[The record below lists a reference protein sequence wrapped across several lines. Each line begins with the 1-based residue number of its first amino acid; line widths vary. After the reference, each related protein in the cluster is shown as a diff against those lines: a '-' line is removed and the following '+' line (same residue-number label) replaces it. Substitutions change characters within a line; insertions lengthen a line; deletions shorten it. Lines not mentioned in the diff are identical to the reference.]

1 MRPPARRWLIVA
13 ALFVVTYGIA
23 TPLAA
28 YGVFLPVLAEAFAWS
43 RGAISAALSINLML
57 GGLAGFGIGALADRH
72 GPRVMLV
79 LTVTLA
85 GAAFALVSTV
95 DALWQLYL
103 FVGVMGGVGMSSF
116 YLLSAATVTHW
127 FAERRGLALGLVL
140 VGFSLGYISGGPLAA
155 WLIAELGW
163 RRAYAL
169 LGSGCGLI
177 TMLAALTVRL
187 PRAVE
192 VTELRGTAGRTNAT
206 GVADPHG
213 GSPPDEGPSVTLRDA
228 LVDPRQWC
236 LNVAWLLLGGLAMMV
251 SVHIVPFARD
261 RGVSLADASLA
272 LSAYGVGSVTGR
284 IAAGAVSDRI
294 GTLTTIR
301 IAYVIE
307 ALALLVLV
315 WVPSREA
322 LLGSLVVFGVGF
334 AASDTMITKVIPD
347 VFGMRAIGAI
357 MGVLTLGWRSG
368 AALGPAA
375 AGFLYDVTG
384 SYTVSFG
391 AAPVAV
397 LVSWGLFALGTS
409 RRHRRSSSLR

>member
-1 MRPPARRWLIVA
+1 MA

-43 RGAISAALSINLML
+43 RGAISAALSINLLL

-116 YLLSAATVTHW
+116 YLLSASTVTHW
-127 FAERRGLALGLVL
+127 FDERRGLALGLVL
-140 VGFSLGYISGGPLAA
+140 VGFSLGYISAGPLAA
-155 WLIAELGW
+155 WLIAKLGW
-163 RRAYAL
+163 RWAYAL

-177 TMLAALTVRL
+177 TMLAASTVRL
-187 PRAVE
+187 PSVSEARM
-192 VTELRGTAGRTNAT
+192 LRGTAARPDAT
-206 GVADPHG
+206 GVSNPRG
-213 GSPPDEGPSVTLRDA
+213 GFAAAERSVTLHDA

-236 LNVAWLLLGGLAMMV
+236 LNVAWLLLGGLAMMI

-261 RGVSLADASLA
+261 RSISLADASLA

-301 IAYVIE
+301 IAYVVE
-307 ALALLVLV
+307 ALALLVLL

-322 LLGSLVVFGVGF
+322 LLGSLAVFGVGF

-375 AGFLYDVTG
+375 AGFLYDLTG
-384 SYTVSFG
+384 SYTVPFG

-409 RRHRRSSSLR
+409 HLHR